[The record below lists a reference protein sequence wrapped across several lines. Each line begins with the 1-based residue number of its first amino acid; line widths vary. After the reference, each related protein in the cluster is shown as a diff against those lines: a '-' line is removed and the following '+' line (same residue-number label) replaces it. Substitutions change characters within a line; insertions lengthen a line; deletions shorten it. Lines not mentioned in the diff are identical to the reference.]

1 MTDYYQLVI
10 LGHDWDLYKLSYS
23 EIINDKVRYIS
34 GYKPHNKFVQVLYKA
49 HLTPRINRF
58 VCLPFKSLWNKLF
71 LKDTD
76 KNAPIVFLVFQNWL
90 SIDSTI
96 RTIDY
101 IKKNYRNGKIVLFLQ
116 DIVSSFIDIYQKTP
130 IDIVPYK
137 EKCDAVISFDE
148 KEAKKYGFLYH
159 PTVFSHIPISICENK
174 KCDVF
179 FIGKYKGRLDLLV
192 DVYKKLTSNGLTCNF
207 IVLNAPIDKRRMPD
221 KIKYIDKS
229 IKYKDVLQ
237 MINGT
242 NCILELI
249 QPGAVGY
256 TYRLWESISYNK
268 YLLSNNLSLLNSE
281 FFDSNFIST
290 FSTCDDI
297 DIAFIKKID
306 KPCCISNP
314 QSKKIGPRNLVHFIE
329 HQLNVKILI

>member
-23 EIINDKVRYIS
+23 EILNDNVRYIS
-34 GYKPHNKFVQVLYKA
+34 GYKPHNKCAQILYKA
-49 HLTPRINRF
+49 HLTPKINRF

-71 LKDTD
+71 LKDID
-76 KNAPIVFLVFQNWL
+76 KNARIVFLVFQNWL

-96 RTIDY
+96 GTIDY
-101 IKKNYRNGKIVLFLQ
+101 IRKNYSNGKIVLFLQ
-116 DIVSSFIDIYQKTP
+116 DIVSSFVDIYKKKP
-130 IDIVPYK
+130 IDIVQYK
-137 EKCDAVISFDE
+137 EKCDAVISFDK
-148 KEAKKYGFLYH
+148 KEAEKYGFLYH
-159 PTVFSHIPISICENK
+159 PTVFSHIPISVCDNK

-192 DVYKKLTSNGLTCNF
+192 DIYKKLTSNGLICKF
-207 IVLNAPIDKRRMPD
+207 IVLNAPIDKRQIPD
-221 KIKYIDKS
+221 EIEYIDKS

-237 MINGT
+237 LVNGA

-268 YLLSNNLSLLNSE
+268 YLLSNNISLLNSE
-281 FFDSNFIST
+281 FYDSNFMSIFNT
-290 FSTCDDI
+290 IDDI
-297 DIAFIKKID
+297 DTAFLKKID
-306 KPCCISNP
+306 EPCRISNL
-314 QSKKIGPRNLVHFIE
+314 QSKKISPRNLVQFIE
-329 HQLNVKILI
+329 HQLNVKIFL